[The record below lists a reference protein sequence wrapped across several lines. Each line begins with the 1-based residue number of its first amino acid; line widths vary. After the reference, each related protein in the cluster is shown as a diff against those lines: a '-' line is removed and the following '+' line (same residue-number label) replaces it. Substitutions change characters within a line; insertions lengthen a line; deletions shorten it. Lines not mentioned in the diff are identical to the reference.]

1 MTNVDTSAEAVERL
15 DAEINLLATRHDSVL
30 NMLRDLLAERD
41 RLRKIVQ
48 DLLSVMP
55 VLPVAAKHIVG
66 MEDRYNAAITNAHAA
81 LKETGHE

>member
-1 MTNVDTSAEAVERL
+1 VSDIVARLAVHAWRSDGWTRADCAEAAAEIERL
-15 DAEINLLATRHDSVL
+15 RG
-30 NMLRDLLAERD
+30 ERD

-66 MEDRYNAAITNAHAA
+66 MEDRYNSAITNASTA